1 MRKIIW
7 EIQCHSLPLVVKH
20 CKKCGKEEKFYCTK
34 KFRVNEQK
42 KSLDI
47 WLIYSCTA
55 CNTTWNARVYA
66 HVSPQA
72 LSQKQLNGFMENN
85 YSLVK
90 RYAMNADFL
99 YNSGAGKILL
109 PQYSVVG
116 EEFSLNEAVELEI
129 KTKYP
134 LAVKVIAIIKE
145 KLHLPHSA
153 CLRLIENNNIK
164 STDGS
169 NLKKYRLKNGI
180 SLIFKPETETAA
192 VR

>member
-20 CKKCGKEEKFYCTK
+20 CKKCGKEENFCCTK
-34 KFRVNEQK
+34 KFRVNAQK

-85 YSLVK
+85 YALVK
-90 RYAMNADFL
+90 RYAMDADFL
-99 YNSGAGKILL
+99 YNSGTVKFYCRSILL
-109 PQYSVVG
+109 
-116 EEFSLNEAVELEI
+116 
-129 KTKYP
+129 
-134 LAVKVIAIIKE
+134 LARSF
-145 KLHLPHSA
+145 L
-153 CLRLIENNNIK
+153 
-164 STDGS
+164 
-169 NLKKYRLKNGI
+169 
-180 SLIFKPETETAA
+180 
-192 VR
+192 

>member
-7 EIQCHSLPLVVKH
+7 KIQCHSLRLVVKH
-20 CKKCGKEEKFYCTK
+20 CKKCGKEENFYCTK
-34 KFRVNEQK
+34 KFRVNAQK

-47 WLIYSCTA
+47 WLIYSCTV
-55 CNTTWNARVYA
+55 CNTTWNARVYT
-66 HVSPQA
+66 HVSPQS

-85 YSLVK
+85 YALVK
-90 RYAMNADFL
+90 RYAMDADFL

-109 PQYSVVG
+109 PQYSVIG

-134 LAVKVIAIIKE
+134 LAIKVIAIIKE

-164 STDGS
+164 SADGS
-169 NLKKYRLKNGI
+169 NLKKCR
-180 SLIFKPETETAA
+180 
-192 VR
+192 

>member
-7 EIQCHSLPLVVKH
+7 KIQCHSLPLVVKH
-20 CKKCGKEEKFYCTK
+20 CKKCGKEENFCCTK
-34 KFRVNEQK
+34 KFRVNAQK

-55 CNTTWNARVYA
+55 CNTTCNARVYA

-85 YSLVK
+85 YALVK
-90 RYAMNADFL
+90 RYAMDADFL

-109 PQYSVVG
+109 PQYSVIG

-129 KTKYP
+129 KTQYP
-134 LAVKVIAIIKE
+134 LAVKVIAVIKE

-164 STDGS
+164 SADGS
-169 NLKKYRLKNGI
+169 NLKKCRLKNGI
-180 SLIFKPETETAA
+180 SLIFKPEAEKSCL
-192 VR
+192 

>member
-20 CKKCGKEEKFYCTK
+20 CKKCGKEENFYCTK
-34 KFRVNEQK
+34 KFRVNAQS
-42 KSLDI
+42 KSLDV
-47 WLIYSCTA
+47 WLIYSCLA

-72 LSQKQLNGFMENN
+72 LSKEQLNGFLEN
-85 YSLVK
+85 SHALVE
-90 RYAMNADFL
+90 RYAMDANFL
-99 YNSGAGKILL
+99 YNSGAGKVLL
-109 PQYSVVG
+109 PQYSVIG
-116 EEFSLNEAVELEI
+116 EEFSLNEVVELEI

-134 LAVKVIAIIKE
+134 LAVKVIAVIKE

>member
-7 EIQCHSLPLVVKH
+7 EIQCHSLPLIVKY
-20 CKKCGKEEKFYCTK
+20 CKKCGKEENFYCTK
-34 KFRVNEQK
+34 KFRVNAQK

-55 CNTTWNARVYA
+55 CNTTWNARVYT
-66 HVSPQA
+66 HVSPQS

-85 YSLVK
+85 YVLVK
-90 RYAMNADFL
+90 RYAMDADFL

-109 PQYSVVG
+109 PQYSVIG

-134 LAVKVIAIIKE
+134 LAVKVVAVIKE

-153 CLRLIENNNIK
+153 CLRLVENNNIV
-164 STDGS
+164 TADGS
-169 NLKKYRLKNGI
+169 NLKKCRLKNGI
-180 SLIFKPETETAA
+180 SLIFKPEEEKNCL
-192 VR
+192 